1 MQATNGSDYFTNRAA
16 SANPERP
23 AAPQLRREIWISAF
37 RSYCVTQSSDYVYRS
52 VLENFPPQRVDRLAA
67 EAIVSDAV
75 HAVQAS
81 MRGFASMLA
90 GKAEIMFENMQNEE
104 EEGDSQ

>member
-1 MQATNGSDYFTNRAA
+1 M
-16 SANPERP
+16 NPEISP
-23 AAPQLRREIWISAF
+23 EITREIWTRAF

-90 GKAEIMFENMQNEE
+90 GKAEIMFENMQDEKE
-104 EEGDSQ
+104 KEGET